1 MMGGSMRIAIIVV
14 LVLAIA
20 GLILWAANRTPEAQP
35 AAPAVGVAEGTTAVV
50 DFPEVPRVPLAQAKQ
65 EIDSGKYTVIDVR
78 DAESYITDHVQGAI
92 HIPLARVEGE
102 IPYLPKGK
110 PIITYCT

>member
-1 MMGGSMRIAIIVV
+1 MRVAVIVV
-14 LVLAIA
+14 LILAIA
-20 GLILWAANRTPEAQP
+20 GLILWAANRTPAAQP
-35 AAPAVGVAEGTTAVV
+35 AAAAVGVAEGTTAVV
-50 DFPEVPRVPLAQAKQ
+50 DFPEVPRVPLPDAKK

-78 DAESYITDHVQGAI
+78 DAQSYINGHIPGAM
-92 HIPLARVEGE
+92 HIPLARIEGE